1 MFRGEMQDAELERW
15 KRDQVQKAEERLHKA
30 MIDRRMLLK

>member
-1 MFRGEMQDAELERW
+1 MQDAELERW

-30 MIDRRMLLK
+30 LTKKQPDIIRYQ